1 MATRWCHGNEGM
13 RAWIW
18 PRERQLWVDGAWCV
32 LPSSRGQFMLWPLG
46 LATGRGGG
54 RVGQER
60 PCPRPTNSSP
70 GPDPA
75 MESGAYLPAPERVEP
90 RRESILQKNQTHMAQ
105 ICPAAMMSTAAV
117 SSQSWDGDGLT
128 TLRMKSQCGWGCDGA
143 SCRATADWILGSI
156 EDGKCMWDVG
166 EGRSTIDWNLAAAR
180 WAPAT
185 GATPPTGP
193 W

>member
-1 MATRWCHGNEGM
+1 MMVVVPKFSEALSLAACMARWRRDGATAM
-13 RAWIW
+13 RACA
-18 PRERQLWVDGAWCV
+18 PESGLGSGNFGSMV
-32 LPSSRGQFMLWPLG
+32 PG

-117 SSQSWDGDGLT
+117 SSQS
-128 TLRMKSQCGWGCDGA
+128 
-143 SCRATADWILGSI
+143 
-156 EDGKCMWDVG
+156 
-166 EGRSTIDWNLAAAR
+166 
-180 WAPAT
+180 
-185 GATPPTGP
+185 
-193 W
+193 